1 MGDYR
6 TTSGE
11 AAPIAPQVRK
21 QRRNRRI
28 AVSAVLLAGVLAAG
42 TFLRADRTVRATG
55 YVTTENT
62 AEVRS
67 PEEGLVA
74 EILVGSGERV
84 IAGALLARLDDT
96 EEAAQVEET
105 RNRRLKLEAEIRRR
119 EAEWAELA
127 RMRRHETEIARLKER
142 NAAARLERTR
152 DLQERGLASAA
163 NVEDAALQREVAAA
177 EHAAMLDRDPSLAA
191 RELEAMRFELQ
202 ALEDMTARLEA
213 RRLRREIRAP
223 IAGQVVRYEFTRG
236 ELVGPD
242 TVLFEIFGG
251 DRLVLKLRVE
261 ERHAT
266 RVRPGQPYRA
276 RLAPYGG
283 LLSRRFR
290 GRVEAL
296 RDVIQD
302 DGGRTYR
309 TVYASF
315 DPGDRPVPPGATA
328 NAKISTGPA
337 RLWDLLF
344 GLQ

>member
-11 AAPIAPQVRK
+11 AAPVSPRVRK

-28 AVSAVLLAGVLAAG
+28 AAGIALFAGLLAGGFFV
-42 TFLRADRTVRATG
+42 RVDRTARASG

-62 AEVRS
+62 AEVRA
-67 PEEGLVA
+67 PEEGLIA
-74 EILVGSGERV
+74 EILVGSGARV
-84 IAGALLARLDDT
+84 EAGALLARLDDT
-96 EEAAQVEET
+96 EEAAEAEET
-105 RNRRLKLEAEIRRR
+105 RNRSRKLAAEIRRR
-119 EAEWAELA
+119 EAEWAELD

-142 NAAARLERTR
+142 NAASRLERMR

-163 NVEDAALQREVAAA
+163 VVEDAALQREVAAA
-177 EHAAMLDRDPSLAA
+177 EYAALRDRDPSLGA
-191 RELEAMRFELQ
+191 RELEALRFELQ
-202 ALEDMTARLEA
+202 ALEDATARAEA

-242 TVLFEIFGG
+242 TVLFELFGG

-266 RVRPGQPYRA
+266 RVRPGQAYRA

-283 LLSRRFR
+283 LLARRFR

-328 NAKISTGPA
+328 EAKISTGPA
-337 RLWDLLF
+337 PLWDILF

>member
-11 AAPIAPQVRK
+11 AAPIAPRVRK

-28 AVSAVLLAGVLAAG
+28 AGGTAVLAVLLAAG
-42 TFLRADRTVRATG
+42 FFLRADRTVRATG
-55 YVTTENT
+55 YVTMENT
-62 AEVRS
+62 AEVRA
-67 PEEGLVA
+67 PEAGLVA
-74 EILVGSGERV
+74 EILVGSGARV
-84 IAGALLARLDDT
+84 EAGTLLARLDDT
-96 EEAAQVEET
+96 EETAQVAEF

-142 NAAARLERTR
+142 NATARLERMR
-152 DLQERGLASAA
+152 DLQKRGLTSEAI
-163 NVEDAALQREVAAA
+163 VEDAALQREVAVA
-177 EHAAMLDRDPSLAA
+177 EHAAMRDRDPSLAT

-202 ALEDMTARLEA
+202 ALEDATERVEA

-242 TVLFEIFGG
+242 TVLFELFGG
-251 DRLVLKLRVE
+251 DRLVLKLRIE

-266 RVRPGQPYRA
+266 LVRPGQAYRA

-290 GRVEAL
+290 GRIEAL

-315 DPGDRPVPPGATA
+315 EPGDRPVPPGATA

-344 GLQ
+344 GLL